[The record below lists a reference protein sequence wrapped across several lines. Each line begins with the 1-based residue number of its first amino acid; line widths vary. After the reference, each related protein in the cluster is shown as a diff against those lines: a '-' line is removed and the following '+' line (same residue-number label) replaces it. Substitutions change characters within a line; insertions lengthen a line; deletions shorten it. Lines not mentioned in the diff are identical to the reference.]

1 MRVLD
6 QFPELALAAGV
17 VRDDAFGS
25 MAERS
30 LCDLSVLCGHGVE
43 IIGNRTFFAGPRW
56 VSETSLSSRP
66 DSALLDLARGVS
78 PIFF

>member
-30 LCDLSVLCGHGVE
+30 LCDQSKPSRQLE
-43 IIGNRTFFAGPRW
+43 AGRYLGPK
-56 VSETSLSSRP
+56 
-66 DSALLDLARGVS
+66 
-78 PIFF
+78 